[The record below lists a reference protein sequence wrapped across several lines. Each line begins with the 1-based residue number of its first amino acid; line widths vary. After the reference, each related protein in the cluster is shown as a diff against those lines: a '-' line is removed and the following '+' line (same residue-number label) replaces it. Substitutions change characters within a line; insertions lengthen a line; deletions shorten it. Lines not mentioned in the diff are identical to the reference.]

1 MVCPILFS
9 SHTLSLPKNKTL
21 MGNKIRRADAL
32 REMETREKSTGRASH
47 FSVQFYLKNGELV
60 SFARAVVRGLKA
72 DMKSNR
78 LRGIQ
83 PVDSQGKPIGHI
95 HTVSIDNLREFN
107 GKQVVI

>member
-1 MVCPILFS
+1 
-9 SHTLSLPKNKTL
+9 

-32 REMETREKSTGRASH
+32 REMETREKSTGKASH

-60 SFARAVVRGLKA
+60 SFGRAVVKGLKA
-72 DMKSNR
+72 DMKQNR

-83 PVDSQGKPIGHI
+83 SVDSNGNPIGHI
-95 HTVSIDNLREFN
+95 HAVCIDNLRTFN

>member
-1 MVCPILFS
+1 
-9 SHTLSLPKNKTL
+9 

-32 REMETREKSTGRASH
+32 REMETREKSTGRAGH
-47 FSVQFYLKNGELV
+47 FSVQFYLKNGEMV
-60 SFARAVVRGLKA
+60 SLPRAVVRGLRA

-83 PVDSQGKPIGHI
+83 PVDSKGEPIGHI
-95 HTVSIDNLREFN
+95 YPVSIDNLREFN

>member
-1 MVCPILFS
+1 
-9 SHTLSLPKNKTL
+9 

-32 REMETREKSTGRASH
+32 REMETREKSTGRACH
-47 FSVQFYLKNGELV
+47 FSVQFYLKNGEMV
-60 SFARAVVRGLKA
+60 SLPRAVVRGLRA

-83 PVDSQGKPIGHI
+83 PVDSKGEPIGHI
-95 HTVSIDNLREFN
+95 YPVSIDNLREFN

>member
-1 MVCPILFS
+1 
-9 SHTLSLPKNKTL
+9 

-32 REMETREKSTGRASH
+32 REMETREKSTGKAAH

-60 SFARAVVRGLKA
+60 SFGRAVVRGLKA
-72 DMKSNR
+72 DMKQNR

-83 PVDSQGKPIGHI
+83 HVDSNGNPIGHI
-95 HTVSIDNLREFN
+95 HAVSIDNLREFN

>member
-1 MVCPILFS
+1 
-9 SHTLSLPKNKTL
+9 

-47 FSVQFYLKNGELV
+47 FSVQFYLKNGEMV
-60 SFARAVVRGLKA
+60 SLPRAVVRGLRA

-83 PVDSQGKPIGHI
+83 PVDFKGEPIGHI
-95 HTVSIDNLREFN
+95 YPVSIDNLREFN

>member
-1 MVCPILFS
+1 
-9 SHTLSLPKNKTL
+9 
-21 MGNKIRRADAL
+21 MGNKVRRADAL

-47 FSVQFYLKNGELV
+47 FSVQFYLKNGEMV
-60 SFARAVVRGLKA
+60 SLPRAVVRGLRA

-83 PVDSQGKPIGHI
+83 PVDSKGEPIGHI
-95 HTVSIDNLREFN
+95 YPVSIDNLREFN

>member
-1 MVCPILFS
+1 
-9 SHTLSLPKNKTL
+9 

-32 REMETREKSTGRASH
+32 REMETREKSSGRAAH

-60 SFARAVVRGLKA
+60 SFGRAVVRGLKA
-72 DMKSNR
+72 NMKQNR

-83 PVDSQGKPIGHI
+83 PVDSNGNPIGHI
-95 HTVSIDNLREFN
+95 HAVSIDNLREFN